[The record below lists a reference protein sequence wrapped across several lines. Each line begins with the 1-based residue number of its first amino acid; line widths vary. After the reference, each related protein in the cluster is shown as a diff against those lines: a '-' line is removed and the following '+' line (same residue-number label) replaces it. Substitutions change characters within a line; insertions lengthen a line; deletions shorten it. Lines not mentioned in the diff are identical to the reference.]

1 MIQAMQDWTP
11 PQEFPTFR
19 SFDVRRLSGAC
30 GGEVSGLDLSADLT
44 DETIEELKTALDLHH
59 VLFFRD
65 QALAPVAQ
73 AAFAA
78 RFGPLVRY
86 PLVTGLAEAPE
97 VIPVVKRA
105 GERHN
110 FGGLWH
116 ADTTYLAEPPLGA
129 MLYAVTLPPFGGDT
143 LFANA
148 QLAFETLSPALQ
160 AFLQGLTVV
169 QTSGKA
175 ETTRTREDR
184 VKDQGGP
191 PAPPLVAE
199 HPAVIRHPR
208 NGRNTLYVNF
218 GHTERFKELSAEE
231 SAPLLDYLY
240 AHLARPEFTCRF
252 RWTEGAMAFW
262 DNAAVQHNPVNDY
275 HGFERVMHR
284 VIIGGGRP
292 ERA

>member
-11 PQEFPTFR
+11 PQDFPTFR
-19 SFDVRRLSGAC
+19 TFDVRRLSGAC
-30 GGEVSGLDLSADLT
+30 GGEVSGLDLSADLS
-44 DETIEELKTALDLHH
+44 DATIDELKAALDTHH

-65 QALAPVAQ
+65 QVLAPVAQ

-78 RFGPLVRY
+78 RFGQLVRY
-86 PLVTGLAEAPE
+86 PLVTGLADAPE
-97 VIPVVKRA
+97 VVPVVKRA

-160 AFLQGLTVV
+160 AFLRGLTVV

-184 VKDQGGP
+184 VKDESRP
-191 PAPPLVAE
+191 PAAPLVAE
-199 HPAVIRHPR
+199 HRRSSAIRA
-208 NGRNTLYVNF
+208 T
-218 GHTERFKELSAEE
+218 AA
-231 SAPLLDYLY
+231 APS
-240 AHLARPEFTCRF
+240 T
-252 RWTEGAMAFW
+252 
-262 DNAAVQHNPVNDY
+262 
-275 HGFERVMHR
+275 
-284 VIIGGGRP
+284 
-292 ERA
+292 